1 LNLTKTDLL
10 PKSPGPMY
18 LPDYKVFNTGKEKS
32 PSYQIT
38 GRPRQ
43 LGSLHG
49 TPGPGLSI
57 YFLMQLILGF

>member
-1 LNLTKTDLL
+1 
-10 PKSPGPMY
+10 MY